1 MLHVYIYLCTME
13 ESRIWVPDMEVVG
26 DGDVLHGEEM
36 GDGVEEGAV
45 GAEVEAVDPRE
56 GEAGAGW
63 GDGGGGLV
71 GGAAPGGRELVLL
84 PVGAAG
90 RLRRQGGEAEGG
102 HDRLQLVVGKDGLER
117 LGVPQ
122 RQLPHELL
130 HTYIYVYVCMYVC
143 IYRSMACKRSSQGCS
158 FFVFK
163 FVGL

>member
-1 MLHVYIYLCTME
+1 
-13 ESRIWVPDMEVVG
+13 MEVVG
-26 DGDVLHGEEM
+26 DGDVLHGEEV

-56 GEAGAGW
+56 GEAGSGRRR
-63 GDGGGGLV
+63 GGGGLV

-90 RLRRQGGEAEGG
+90 GLRRQGRKAERG
-102 HDRLQLVVGKDGLER
+102 HDRLQLVVGQDGLER

-130 HTYIYVYVCMYVC
+130 HISIYRYIYIYKSMNGVHKVFPRLQLFGFQVCGVC
-143 IYRSMACKRSSQGCS
+143 KGDGGEG
-158 FFVFK
+158 
-163 FVGL
+163 GL